1 MPGVVTTVRFKMPS
15 AGAALFPSPGPKR
28 TVPTYYSFNYGP
40 VHFMNYDTEIPYD
53 VGTPQWRCAPA
64 GHSDRSRPWW
74 RALCFSPAADAAAA
88 GTWYIRVPTA

>member
-1 MPGVVTTVRFKMPS
+1 VRATLLPHSLAHNVALSPPCAPGVVTTVRFKMPS

-64 GHSDRSRPWW
+64 GPPSRARLW
-74 RALCFSPAADAAAA
+74 
-88 GTWYIRVPTA
+88 